1 MKEWNDV
8 SVVQVVL
15 MVLCAFLLLLTTF
28 VAFFMAFRKRATD
41 QKLKNRHLQIE
52 MQEKLIRT
60 SIEIQE
66 RERVKLAHD
75 LHDEVN
81 SKLYATLMYARLL
94 EEKQAEEESREIV
107 ANIVDILEKAIE
119 KIREITQDL
128 IPNAL
133 SNKGLHDE
141 MINLC
146 SQFINIPNLKIIY
159 NNPFGKEAFKSFDP
173 QRQIHLY
180 RIIKELVNNSLKH
193 GKATAIRIDV
203 QLENSLF
210 TLNYS
215 DNGVGAEQKQLFNSD
230 GIGVKGILFR
240 SEIVGGNA
248 EFLSATNKGLHFKL
262 QVKL

>member
-15 MVLCAFLLLLTTF
+15 MVLCAFLLLLATF

-41 QKLKNRHLQIE
+41 QKLKNRYLQIE

-94 EEKQAEEESREIV
+94 EDNQTEEESREIV
-107 ANIVDILEKAIE
+107 ANMVKILETAIE
-119 KIREITQDL
+119 KIRDITQDL

-133 SNKGLHDE
+133 NNVGLHDE
-141 MINLC
+141 MKNLC
-146 SQFINIPNLKIIY
+146 EQFSNIPNLEINY
-159 NNPFGKEAFKSFDP
+159 HNPFGKETFQAFDM

-193 GKATAIRIDV
+193 GKATTIQIDV

-215 DNGVGAEQKQLFNSD
+215 DNGVGAEQKQLLNSE

-240 SEIVGGNA
+240 SEIVGGTA
-248 EFLSATNKGLHFKL
+248 EFQSAKDNGLNFKL